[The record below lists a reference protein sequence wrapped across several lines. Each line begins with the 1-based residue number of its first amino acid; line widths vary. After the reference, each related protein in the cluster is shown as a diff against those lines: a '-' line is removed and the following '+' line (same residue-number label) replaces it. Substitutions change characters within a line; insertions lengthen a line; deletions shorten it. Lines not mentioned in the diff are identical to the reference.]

1 MTPTNNQIH
10 KALYSRLADAAL
22 GYTIIPTSVGG
33 APPDTGVWLETSF
46 FSNQPLDNALGYD
59 SGIVPRG
66 IFQVACV
73 GRKAD
78 RLEAIYT
85 ASEAIHALYA
95 KGTTLTGQVRVVR
108 QPYDMELEIE
118 SDRLMVV
125 VSIEY
130 SG

>member
-10 KALYSRLADAAL
+10 KALYSLLANASL

-33 APPDTGVWLETSF
+33 TPPSKGVWLETSF
-46 FSNQPLDNALGYD
+46 FSNEPLDNALGYD
-59 SGIVPRG
+59 SSIVPRG

-78 RLEAIYT
+78 GLDAIYG
-85 ASEAIHALYA
+85 ASEAVHTLYA
-95 KGTTLTGQVRVVR
+95 KGTQIDGNVRVVR

-118 SDRLMVV
+118 SDRIMVV